1 DGDLI
6 SAVVNGLT
14 TTFAYDGDGRRLLMS
29 VDGQVTTYTH
39 DYRSGNRVLF
49 EQGIGEIK
57 HYLYGLQCLGEQVAD
72 TETSETEWR
81 YYQYDG
87 NNLVRQTTN
96 EEAKVTLAWTY
107 SPEGSVL
114 IGEEGPVTHL
124 GCTDDA
130 VYDWSTGLIYKRG
143 NYFDPTTGIWLSLTP
158 FVVFQAWKDASQQQ
172 KHRKRGKGK
181 RNKRLLVLLA
191 LLVLTLSLSGCNQP
205 VPDTPTPIACPT
217 PIIPTET
224 PSIPP
229 TLPPINT
236 QPPTNTP
243 PG

>member
-130 VYDWSTGLIYKRG
+130 VYDWSTGLIYKNG
-143 NYFDPTTGIWLSLTP
+143 GYFDPTLGIWLALTP
-158 FVVFQAWKDASQQQ
+158 FVVWQTQRPQ
-172 KHRKRGKGK
+172 KRRRRMQRKRIL
-181 RNKRLLVLLA
+181 RILVLILMA
-191 LLVLTLSLSGCNQP
+191 LLLTSCGNSNGT
-205 VPDTPTPIACPT
+205 DTIAPTATCTATPI
-217 PIIPTET
+217 
-224 PSIPP
+224 PSLPSPP
-229 TLPPINT
+229 GTSPGPGLPP
-236 QPPTNTP
+236 
-243 PG
+243 